1 MDAAAAATVTGGKG
15 VVMTYQMALG
25 MLMQNKHKAL
35 LVAGLVAVVKK
46 AVSLWGLG
54 CRLAHAHSSSE
65 QQIRTTAAEKF
76 NGSNV
81 VLIPSMKCLSSLIV
95 MRI

>member
-1 MDAAAAATVTGGKG
+1 MGAAAAATVTGGKG

-35 LVAGLVAVVKK
+35 LVAGLVTVVKQ

-65 QQIRTTAAEKF
+65 QQIRTTAAE
-76 NGSNV
+76 S
-81 VLIPSMKCLSSLIV
+81 SMAAMSFLFPQ
-95 MRI
+95 